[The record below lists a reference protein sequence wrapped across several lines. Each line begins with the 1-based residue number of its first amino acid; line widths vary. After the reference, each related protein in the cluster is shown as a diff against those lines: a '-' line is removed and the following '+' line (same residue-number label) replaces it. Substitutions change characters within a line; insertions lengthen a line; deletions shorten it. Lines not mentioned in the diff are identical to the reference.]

1 MSDSFLLNSHKP
13 GAKDSNTESGIP
25 DTPTPISSAGT
36 PTQKYGNASGE
47 FNLEKSLKRKIKSRK
62 DLSQPAGKT
71 QNKLEDR
78 SQPQYQEGPLS
89 TGGSQEDDAT
99 SRYFGSFS
107 IEAKRNVM
115 DLLQNHPEFQRKGK
129 MNMGRIDN
137 NTRDVMPGDPTK
149 TIENGGHV
157 VYNNL
162 PQASQTSYGSKNR

>member
-1 MSDSFLLNSHKP
+1 MKEFLDGNK
-13 GAKDSNTESGIP
+13 GETQTP
-25 DTPTPISSAGT
+25 DTPTPINSAGV
-36 PTQKYGNASGE
+36 PTQGHSNAAGD
-47 FNLEKSLKRKIKSRK
+47 FNVIKELRRKVKSRK

-99 SRYFGSFS
+99 SRYFGNFS
-107 IEAKRNVM
+107 IEAKRNVF

-137 NTRDVMPGDPTK
+137 NARDVMPNDPTK

-157 VYNNL
+157 IYNNL